1 MIELRGAEG
10 GAGMWVGAMLLCMRT
25 TVDLDD
31 FLLREA
37 KVVARQNG
45 VTLTSFIEDALRER
59 LARRREAQAGKR
71 EWVSLPTNG
80 GEGLQPGVDLD
91 DSRALLDIMDGIS

>member
-1 MIELRGAEG
+1 
-10 GAGMWVGAMLLCMRT
+10 MLLCMRT

-31 FLLREA
+31 HLLREA

-45 VTLTSFIEDALRER
+45 ETLTSFIEDALRER
-59 LARRREAQAGKR
+59 LARRRAVQTGTR

-80 GEGLQPGVDLD
+80 GEGLHPGVDLD
-91 DSRALLDIMDGIS
+91 DSRALLDIMDGIA